1 MSFIYFSLLKFTKNG
16 LMKYRILHFDDE
28 PFILK
33 ALAEILKLLGWD
45 VTLVSEIDE
54 LFKELKNN
62 HFDVLIMDIM
72 APTPQLE
79 NDHVTFSQE
88 EIQRMSN
95 GLNTGVILTEKI
107 WRLEEY
113 RDIPVLFLSAR
124 NRPDKITLFLQSGHK
139 CEYLIKPQLAKTID
153 EKLRELLSN

>member
-1 MSFIYFSLLKFTKNG
+1 MKKN
-16 LMKYRILHFDDE
+16 RVLHFDDE
-28 PFILK
+28 PFLIS
-33 ALAEILKLLGWD
+33 ALAKSLEFWDWD
-45 VTLVSEIDE
+45 VTFVSEIDE
-54 LFKELKNN
+54 LFYELKNN
-62 HFDVLIMDIM
+62 HYDVLIMDIM

-124 NRPDKITLFLQSGHK
+124 NRPDEITLFLQSGHK